1 MEVVHNITI
10 DMVKKG
16 VTPRVYAM
24 QYDTNARAVCVEML
38 SNGEAWNPPEDAVIS
53 LSYQKPD
60 GKIGFYS
67 KLEDDLNAVSVSGN
81 QVSLTLA
88 HQALTVAGVV
98 SAAIVAI
105 KDNQRIAAFPF
116 EIHVS
121 KDPGAGNTNSDDYF
135 NPQATANA
143 VLFTPQTLT
152 PEQQAQ
158 ARRNIGVTNTGSTP
172 IAYFYNNTELPP
184 LPQWDKEEFPYA
196 FISENIPYG
205 QYDGYAYRLHLYA
218 APCYV
223 AYDENGKVNR
233 VFTEKNS
240 PYQLWGGNTG
250 AVAWD
255 FSGDGN
261 NLTGSVTNNLPLW
274 VNADM
279 YYNGN
284 DPTNSL
290 YMPRSNPVPVYP
302 ESGGSA
308 ADAVLFTPQT
318 LTEEQK
324 AQARENIGAAA
335 GVGLPYFGLTATTIA
350 LNGEEVE
357 LAEEDKNALFSIIEA
372 MSSAGKILPLVIAIP
387 LADIMFT
394 TVLSV
399 LSIAAEGHISY
410 AGNIVTPGVML
421 SVGLTVN
428 PDGSAVIAVSEE
440 YISGGDTEAIAA
452 ELEGILNAEY

>member
-1 MEVVHNITI
+1 MSKIYGIPVA
-10 DMVKKG
+10 
-16 VTPRVYAM
+16 TP
-24 QYDTNARAVCVEML
+24 L
-38 SNGEAWNPPEDAVIS
+38 NPE
-53 LSYQKPD
+53 
-60 GKIGFYS
+60 KIVPG
-67 KLEDDLNAVSVSGN
+67 
-81 QVSLTLA
+81 
-88 HQALTVAGVV
+88 GVV
-98 SAAIVAI
+98 LYT
-105 KDNQRIAAFPF
+105 
-116 EIHVS
+116 E
-121 KDPGAGNTNSDDYF
+121 
-135 NPQATANA
+135 
-143 VLFTPQTLT
+143 QTLT
-152 PEQQAQ
+152 EEQKAQ
-158 ARRNIGVTNTGSTP
+158 ARKNIGAEAAPVV
-172 IAYFYNNTELPP
+172 AYLYNGIELPP
-184 LPQWDKEEFPYA
+184 LPEWDKEEFPYA

-250 AVAWD
+250 AVAWE

-290 YMPRSNPVPVYP
+290 YMPQSNPVPVYP

-324 AQARENIGAAA
+324 AQARENIGAAS
-335 GVGLPYFGLTATTIA
+335 GVGLPYFALTATTIA
-350 LNGEEVE
+350 FNGEEVE
-357 LAEEDKNALFSIIEA
+357 LAEEDKNALFSIIDA
-372 MSSAGKILPLVIAIP
+372 MSSAGKILPIVIAIP
-387 LADIMFT
+387 LAGIMFT

-399 LSIAAEGHISY
+399 ISIASEGYISY
-410 AGNIVTPGVML
+410 VGNIVTPGVML

-428 PDGSAVIAVSEE
+428 PDGSAVIAVNEE

-452 ELEGILNAEY
+452 DMEAILNAEY

>member
-1 MEVVHNITI
+1 MEEIKH
-10 DMVKKG
+10 
-16 VTPRVYAM
+16 AH
-24 QYDTNARAVCVEML
+24 
-38 SNGEAWNPPEDAVIS
+38 AVIDQDLPFVIDPITKEVTSQGGS
-53 LSYQKPD
+53 LVVPQHAKNAERFTFTIPD
-60 GKIGFYS
+60 RYIEGHDMSEVNQAFVHFRNVGTQGQLSAGIYKVEDLAVADDSVTLSWLIDDDATYYVGALIFSIHFICTDESGKVIYDLPTLAYS
-67 KLEDDLNAVSVSGN
+67 KISVGETVWNSETIAKQYPDIIAQLEAR
-81 QVSLTLA
+81 
-88 HQALTVAGVV
+88 V
-98 SAAIVAI
+98 SAIEAGGAPGGTGFPVAYLY
-105 KDNQRIAAFPF
+105 N
-116 EIHVS
+116 
-121 KDPGAGNTNSDDYF
+121 
-135 NPQATANA
+135 
-143 VLFTPQTLT
+143 
-152 PEQQAQ
+152 
-158 ARRNIGVTNTGSTP
+158 GV
-172 IAYFYNNTELPP
+172 ELPP

-284 DPTNSL
+284 DPANSL
-290 YMPRSNPVPVYP
+290 YMSQSNPVPVYP

-324 AQARENIGAAA
+324 AQARENIGIVGTGVCLPAVELEADFAEDTALSAEDSAKMDSVALMGMPVVVRFPVVEEMCCAVFSALSDGAAFCA
-335 GVGLPYFGLTATTIA
+335 S
-350 LNGEEVE
+350 LNGAHILIAKSDSGWAVE
-357 LAEEDKNALFSIIEA
+357 IRI
-372 MSSAGKILPLVIAIP
+372 
-387 LADIMFT
+387 
-394 TVLSV
+394 
-399 LSIAAEGHISY
+399 
-410 AGNIVTPGVML
+410 
-421 SVGLTVN
+421 GL
-428 PDGSAVIAVSEE
+428 
-440 YISGGDTEAIAA
+440 
-452 ELEGILNAEY
+452 

>member
-1 MEVVHNITI
+1 MTVNHPITV
-10 DMVKKG
+10 DLVQPG
-16 VTPRVYAM
+16 LTPRLYAM
-24 QYDTNARAVCVEML
+24 QHDANSRVIVFTLTQA
-38 SNGEAWNPPEDAVIS
+38 GTPWEAPEGAIFG
-53 LSYQKPD
+53 LSYRKTD
-60 GKIGFYS
+60 GTRGYYTEHIVRS
-67 KLEDDLNAVSVSGN
+67 DATVSV
-81 QVSLTLA
+81 
-88 HQALTVAGVV
+88 TVAPQVLTCPGTVD
-98 SAAIVAI
+98 AALVCNAA
-105 KDNQRIAAFPF
+105 DGSRIAAFPLQ
-116 EIHVS
+116 IQVRP
-121 KDPGAGNTNSDDYF
+121 DPAAGKTDSDDYF
-135 NPQATANA
+135 NPSDA
-143 VLFTPQTLT
+143 LRYTPQQLT
-152 PEQQAQ
+152 EAQKQQAR
-158 ARRNIGVTNTGSTP
+158 ANLGLTEPAAETWLYNGV
-172 IAYFYNNTELPP
+172 ELPP

-261 NLTGSVTNNLPLW
+261 NLTGSATNNLPLW

-290 YMPRSNPVPVYP
+290 YMSQSNPVPVYP

-324 AQARENIGAAA
+324 AQARENIGIVGTGVCLPAVELETDFAEDTALSAEDSAKMDSVALMGMPVVVRFSVVEEMGCAVFSSMGNGAAFCA
-335 GVGLPYFGLTATTIA
+335 S
-350 LNGEEVE
+350 LNGAQILIAKSDSGWAVE
-357 LAEEDKNALFSIIEA
+357 IRI
-372 MSSAGKILPLVIAIP
+372 
-387 LADIMFT
+387 
-394 TVLSV
+394 
-399 LSIAAEGHISY
+399 
-410 AGNIVTPGVML
+410 
-421 SVGLTVN
+421 GL
-428 PDGSAVIAVSEE
+428 
-440 YISGGDTEAIAA
+440 
-452 ELEGILNAEY
+452 